1 MSEKRQKRTWSS
13 LDHRVKVTD
22 APPNSVAVQYSIDE
36 VGAKGELLPINSI
49 AAQSQSD

>member
-1 MSEKRQKRTWSS
+1 MSS

-22 APPNSVAVQYSIDE
+22 AQPNSVAVHLIDE
-36 VGAKGELLPINSI
+36 VGAKGELLPINSK